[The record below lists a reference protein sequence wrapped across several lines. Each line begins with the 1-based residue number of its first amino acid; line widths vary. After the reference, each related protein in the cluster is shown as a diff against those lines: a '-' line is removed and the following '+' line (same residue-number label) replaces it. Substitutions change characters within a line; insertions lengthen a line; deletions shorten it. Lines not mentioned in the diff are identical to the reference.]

1 MANGQTAN
9 YALNQWAASDQVLR
23 AEFNADNAKIDGALA
38 KKFGLDNMYLAT
50 GTYVG
55 AGSVAVSVTTGFRPS
70 LVIIFCISPGTGSY
84 DYIFMIGDQSAQM
97 LETQFSSREV
107 RTDAL
112 TFSDTGF
119 SIPAGVLL
127 HIEDWSYHYIAF
139 R

>member
-23 AEFNADNAKIDGALA
+23 TEFNADNAKIDEALA

-55 AGSVAVSVTTGFRPS
+55 AGSAAVSVTTGFRPS
-70 LVIIFCISPGTGSY
+70 LVIIFCTYLGAGSY

-119 SIPAGVLL
+119 SIPADVLL